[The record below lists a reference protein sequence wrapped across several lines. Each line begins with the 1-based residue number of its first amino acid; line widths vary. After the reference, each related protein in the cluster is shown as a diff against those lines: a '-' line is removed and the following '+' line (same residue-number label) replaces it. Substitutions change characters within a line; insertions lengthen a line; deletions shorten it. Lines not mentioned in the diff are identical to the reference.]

1 MRLTDR
7 DRVTTALG
15 GSFHPRGMV
24 RYAFVSAPFP
34 VNHAS
39 DILAAVY
46 RNGCGQKAADRDLVF
61 CFWQAAAG
69 GRLAQVSRPV
79 HFAGSLLV
87 VEVDSPQWL
96 KPLEDVRLRIR
107 AKLNAAI
114 GSKAVGRIVFR
125 VVSTM
130 RKPVAKAETS
140 TGAPDAADGIRDPQ
154 RRRLYLASKRAVENG
169 S

>member
-1 MRLTDR
+1 MVVRVR
-7 DRVTTALG
+7 DRVSTALT
-15 GSFHPRGMV
+15 GSNYPSGMV
-24 RYAFVSAPFP
+24 RYAFVWAPEP
-34 VNHAS
+34 VKHAK

-46 RNGCGQKAADRDLVF
+46 RNGCGKQQAEHDLVF
-61 CFWQAAAG
+61 CYWKEAAG
-69 GRLAQVSRPV
+69 GRLAQVSRPI
-79 HFAGSLLV
+79 HFTGSLLV

-96 KPLEDVRLRIR
+96 QPLEDVRLRIR

-130 RKPVAKAETS
+130 RKPVVRAETS
-140 TGAPDAADGIRDPQ
+140 TESTEAADGIRDPQ
-154 RRRLYLASKRAVENG
+154 RKRLYLASKRDAQTG